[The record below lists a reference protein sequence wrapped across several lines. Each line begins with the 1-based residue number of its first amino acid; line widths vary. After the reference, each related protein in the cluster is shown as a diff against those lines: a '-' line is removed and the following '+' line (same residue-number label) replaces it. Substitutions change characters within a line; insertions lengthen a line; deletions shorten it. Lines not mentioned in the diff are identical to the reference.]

1 MAISKFS
8 QCFVNSGCS
17 RRVRFAP
24 LGALLGSVAWVILAG
39 PAWSA
44 DLTPIFKDSDTHT
57 QDVAVLHAAEASEQ
71 SISLVQYVADME
83 TVQAEVLTRV
93 AIGQFVRLEKVLL
106 DQERLP
112 VILELERFTVF
123 EPDARI
129 VVHRENGQDILP
141 VPATAYFRGKITGR
155 PDSLAVLSAD
165 PSGNMQG
172 IVQDEEKFWIVAG
185 GAKAG
190 GSPVGLTSRELRQSG
205 LANDVTPLQCSFD
218 KLPAA
223 LRTPR
228 HMASEAF
235 IPKSLPAGQ
244 FYNVPVAIETDNE
257 FLALFSGSTSAATS
271 YIGNLFAYASTIYQR
286 EASSKLTVGYISLW
300 QTADPWNH
308 TSTLQGLQSFEN
320 YWNANRQSINRAT
333 AHFLSA
339 RSLGGGIAYLGALC
353 SSYGYGYSANL
364 SGDFQISNP
373 QPVWDLVVVTHE
385 IGHNFN
391 SLHTHDYQGIGNNS
405 NPVDACTSGYLPGIN
420 ALSGGTPNT
429 GNGTIMSYCHLL
441 GGGMANIALKF
452 GLDHQYGIAA
462 SRVSSQ
468 ISSYVAAVA
477 NTNPSCI
484 SVSGTGTYPL
494 TVAKAGTGTGMV
506 TSSPAGINCGT
517 GTTCSYNFSGNVI
530 LTTVPVTG
538 SAFANWAGC
547 DSVSGTT
554 CTVTMSAAKTVT
566 ATFNQSTAGSDLIV
580 TAVSSPS
587 TGKVSGLITVSA
599 TVKNQGSASAPTSL
613 LALMLSGDTAITLG
627 DIDTGW
633 GCNTGN
639 LVAGASITC
648 GGQIQ
653 IPANLAPGTY
663 YFGAY
668 ADKKGVVTESDE
680 INNGRAAANAIVVTS
695 SQPATYALTVAKAG
709 TGTGM
714 VTSSPAGINCGTAC
728 SSSFSGNVI
737 FTAVPAAGSAFASWG
752 GCGSVSGTTC
762 TVTMSAAKTVTAT
775 FNQSIA
781 KSDLI
786 VTAVSS
792 PSTGKVS
799 GLITVSVTV
808 KNQGSA
814 SAPTSLLA
822 LMFSGD
828 TAITLSDIYTGW
840 GCNTGNLVA
849 GASITCGG
857 QIQIPAN
864 LALGTYY
871 FGAYADKNG
880 VVTES
885 NEINNGRAAA
895 NAIVITR

>member
-44 DLTPIFKDSDTHT
+44 DSTPILTSDDKSQDPIT
-57 QDVAVLHAAEASEQ
+57 QYQGLSTNRLSLEDRAALNQGKEIDFIVEFDQTEAEELATVHRRQAALQHDDTAILAERAEIYLRHKNQVLAGLNAERSTGTLKVRMDYSNLPMMAIRLRSSNTLDKLLRQAGIKAVYSNLKLSLLLTESLPLIRQPETAAQGGLGSGTTVAVLDTGADYTRAAFGSCA
-71 SISLVQYVADME
+71 APGG
-83 TVQAEVLTRV
+83 AC
-93 AIGQFVRLEKVLL
+93 KVVYAR
-106 DQERLP
+106 DFAP
-112 VILELERFTVF
+112 DDGV
-123 EPDARI
+123 PDAHGHGTN
-129 VVHRENGQDILP
+129 V
-141 VPATAYFRGKITGR
+141 A
-155 PDSLAVLSAD
+155 
-165 PSGNMQG
+165 G
-172 IVQDEEKFWIVAG
+172 IVLGVAPGARIAALDVFNGGGASSTDIINAINWTIANKATYNIVA
-185 GAKAG
+185 
-190 GSPVGLTSRELRQSG
+190 
-205 LANDVTPLQCSFD
+205 
-218 KLPAA
+218 
-223 LRTPR
+223 
-228 HMASEAF
+228 M
-235 IPKSLPAGQ
+235 
-244 FYNVPVAIETDNE
+244 
-257 FLALFSGSTSAATS
+257 
-271 YIGNLFAYASTIYQR
+271 NL
-286 EASSKLTVGYISLW
+286 
-300 QTADPWNH
+300 
-308 TSTLQGLQSFEN
+308 
-320 YWNANRQSINRAT
+320 
-333 AHFLSA
+333 
-339 RSLGGGIAYLGALC
+339 SLGG
-353 SSYGYGYSANL
+353 SSYSSLCASDLFATPIANARTAGIPAAIASGNDGYKDRISSPACVPAAVSVGAVYDAGAQVDTVAYFSNSANFL
-364 SGDFQISNP
+364 TLLAPGSMITAAGI
-373 QPVWDLVVVTHE
+373 TM
-385 IGHNFN
+385 
-391 SLHTHDYQGIGNNS
+391 QGTSQATPHVAGAIAVLRAAYPS
-405 NPVDACTSGYLPGIN
+405 ESIDATVARL
-420 ALSGGTPNT
+420 TKT
-429 GNGTIMSYCHLL
+429 G
-441 GGGMANIALKF
+441 
-452 GLDHQYGIAA
+452 
-462 SRVSSQ
+462 
-468 ISSYVAAVA
+468 
-477 NTNPSCI
+477 I
-484 SVSGTGTYPL
+484 SVTDSNGIPKPRINLLAAYTASQTTTYAL
-494 TVAKAGTGTGMV
+494 TVAKAGTGNGMV

-613 LALMLSGDTAITLG
+613 LALMFSGDTAITLG

-737 FTAVPAAGSAFASWG
+737 LTAVPAAGSAFASWG

-828 TAITLSDIYTGW
+828 TAITLGDIDTGW